1 MPASEQLKRIVANR
15 KIVNPALQ
23 KIGGIILDGWIWSS
37 SEYDY
42 RYAWD
47 AYADNGGV
55 YWETSKNGIPYYV
68 RCVLAF

>member
-37 SEYDY
+37 SEYSSN
-42 RYAWD
+42 YAWEVD
-47 AYADNGGV
+47 AFNGDV
-55 YWETSKNGIPYYV
+55 NNHDKNSNYKYV

>member
-37 SEYDY
+37 FEYDNLNAWLV
-42 RYAWD
+42 YASD
-47 AYADNGGV
+47 GHVLGYNKASDIG
-55 YWETSKNGIPYYV
+55 YV

>member
-23 KIGGIILDGWIWSS
+23 KIGGIILDGWYWSS
-37 SEYDY
+37 SEYSDG
-42 RYAWD
+42 YAWNVG
-47 AYADNGGV
+47 ADGGVTNGG
-55 YWETSKNGIPYYV
+55 KGNAFYV

>member
-1 MPASEQLKRIVANR
+1 MPALKQLERIVANR

-37 SEYDY
+37 SEYSY
-42 RYAWD
+42 GGAWYVF
-47 AYADNGGV
+47 AGGGV
-55 YWETSKNGIPYYV
+55 GSTDKGYAFYV

>member
-37 SEYDY
+37 AEYSY
-42 RYAWD
+42 SYAWTL
-47 AYADNGGV
+47 YANGGV
-55 YWETSKNGIPYYV
+55 SYNHKGYAFYV

>member
-23 KIGGIILDGWIWSS
+23 KIGGIILDGCAWSS
-37 SEYDY
+37 SEYSSNT
-42 RYAWD
+42 AWEVN
-47 AYADNGGV
+47 ANNGNV
-55 YWETSKNGIPYYV
+55 NLDSKTNLYDYV